1 MKKKDASSGDDIPAE
16 IDWSKSVPDDF
27 DERFNLKGIL
37 LDRDLLKQFESVDE
51 IEAALREFLARR
63 QRAKRTA

>member
-1 MKKKDASSGDDIPAE
+1 
-16 IDWSKSVPDDF
+16 
-27 DERFNLKGIL
+27 L